1 MTLHFT
7 KEPLD
12 FVPFGCYTNYTG
24 AIKKISS
31 TNLEETILVLYVLK
45 MSNRN
50 MMQNN
55 VFPTVERIYLNYK
68 YSLRMQFSENIKQ
81 AHLVHKIDLF
91 NNKKKALRK

>member
-1 MTLHFT
+1 
-7 KEPLD
+7 
-12 FVPFGCYTNYTG
+12 
-24 AIKKISS
+24 
-31 TNLEETILVLYVLK
+31 